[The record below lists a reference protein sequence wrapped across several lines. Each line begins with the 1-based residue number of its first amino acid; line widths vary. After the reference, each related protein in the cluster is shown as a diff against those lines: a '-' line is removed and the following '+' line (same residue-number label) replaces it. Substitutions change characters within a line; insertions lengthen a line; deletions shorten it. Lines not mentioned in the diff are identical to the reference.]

1 MESLWI
7 VLTAIL
13 AGVATYYIVVFLN
26 KGVVFGSAVVT
37 LTSGVFLPHFIPELG
52 STLAVVATCASYA
65 GMVAVKNVPNL
76 IEMGIVG
83 FIVGILFLL
92 TFPAY
97 VGIGGKLGTIA
108 AIGCF
113 VWIGIKKAYRD
124 IKEEKSRQE
133 IQRKLTN
140 YLNKN

>member
-13 AGVATYYIVVFLN
+13 AGAATYYIAVFLN
-26 KGVVFGSAVVT
+26 KGAVLGSAVVT
-37 LTSGVFLPHFIPELG
+37 LISGVFLPYFVPELG
-52 STLAVVATCASYA
+52 TTLAVVATCASYA
-65 GMVAVKNVPNL
+65 GMVAVKNVPSL
-76 IEMGIVG
+76 IEMGAVG

-92 TFPAY
+92 TAPAY

-113 VWIGIKKAYRD
+113 VWIGIKKAYRA
-124 IKEEKSRQE
+124 IKEEK
-133 IQRKLTN
+133 
-140 YLNKN
+140 NKRGTQAQFTDGLKQ